1 MPLFFI
7 IPIAAGALTLGATTV
22 DVTTDSRLEN
32 RARALQTQQIQP
44 IQQGQMYQTMAEC
57 QQAAAAQGL
66 SANVCQPKS

>member
-7 IPIAAGALTLGATTV
+7 IPIAAGALTLGATTT
-22 DVTTDSRLEN
+22 DVTTDTRLEN
-32 RARALQTQQIQP
+32 RARAAQTQQ